1 MFEITQYG
9 ILPLGIHETNMEEIG
24 RLFGAVPKSQYRL
37 RLFETF
43 QKYVER
49 LQTLQIGIALIVDG
63 SFAMP
68 CVEKPVDID
77 IILVMPKDWRHTVE
91 IIPPEQYN
99 LLSPVRV
106 EAESAGIHL
115 FAVAENSAEYHGWIR
130 WFSQIKDD
138 WCFMFDIPDNM
149 TKGLIRV
156 TL

>member
-1 MFEITQYG
+1 MTEISQHG
-9 ILPLGIHETNMEEIG
+9 ILPPGIHEMSGDEIG
-24 RLFGAVPKSQYRL
+24 RLFGNVPKSQCRL

-49 LQTLQIGIALIVDG
+49 LQTLHIGIALIVDG
-63 SFAMP
+63 SFVMP
-68 CVEKPVDID
+68 CVEKPADID

-91 IIPPEQYN
+91 KIPLEQYN
-99 LLSPVRV
+99 LQSPVRV
-106 EAESAGIHL
+106 EAEFAGIHL
-115 FAVAENSAEYHGWIR
+115 FAVAENSAEYHEWIR

-149 TKGLIRV
+149 SKGLIRV